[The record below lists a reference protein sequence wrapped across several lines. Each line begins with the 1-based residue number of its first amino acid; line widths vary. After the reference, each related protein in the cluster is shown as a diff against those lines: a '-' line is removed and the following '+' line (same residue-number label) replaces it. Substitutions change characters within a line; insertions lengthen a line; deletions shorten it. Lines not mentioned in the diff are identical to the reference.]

1 MPQWPTVVLVV
12 EDEIL
17 VLNLLADMVTELGH
31 TAITASNADEALK
44 LLEARRDITV
54 VITDI
59 DMPGSMDGLRLAAV
73 IRNRWPPTRL
83 IITTAKAKPDTLPDG
98 AYFVAKP
105 YSQAHIGQALQAAN

>member
-1 MPQWPTVVLVV
+1 MPPTVVLIV

-17 VLNLLADMVTELGH
+17 VQDMLADMVTELGH
-31 TAITASNADEALK
+31 TVVVASNADDALK
-44 LLEARRDITV
+44 LLEVRRDITV

-73 IRNRWPPTRL
+73 VRDRWPPTRL
-83 IITTAKAKPDTLPDG
+83 IITTGKGKPDALPDR

-105 YSQAHIGQALQAAN
+105 YSPRQIGESMERAH

>member
-1 MPQWPTVVLVV
+1 MPPTVVLIV
-12 EDEIL
+12 EDEVL
-17 VLNLLADMVTELGH
+17 VQDLLADMVTELGH
-31 TAITASNADEALK
+31 RVITASNADEALK

-73 IRNRWPPTRL
+73 VRDRWPPTRL
-83 IITTAKAKPDTLPDG
+83 IITTAKSRPETLPER

-105 YSQAHIGQALQAAN
+105 YSSFQIGEAMDRVT

>member
-1 MPQWPTVVLVV
+1 MRPTVVLIV
-12 EDEIL
+12 EDESL
-17 VLNLLADMVTELGH
+17 VLDLLADMVTELGH
-31 TAITASNADEALK
+31 KVIVASNADDALK

-73 IRNRWPPTRL
+73 IRDRWPPTRL
-83 IITTAKAKPDTLPDG
+83 IITTAKAKPDTLPER

-105 YSQAHIGQALQAAN
+105 YSQAQIGEAMERAN

>member
-1 MPQWPTVVLVV
+1 MPPTVVLIV

-17 VLNLLADMVTELGH
+17 VQELLADMVAELGH
-31 TAITASNADEALK
+31 RVLVAMNADEALK

-73 IRNRWPPTRL
+73 VRDRWPPTRL
-83 IITTAKAKPDTLPDG
+83 IITTAKDRPETLPER

-105 YSQAHIGQALQAAN
+105 YSSVQIGEAMERVG